1 MLLLSANAGED
12 LEDTL
17 VQIADAYAYTGNR
30 RGAFNEFITLAKGE
44 DSPLVIPEAPCVGT
58 FMDSV
63 KHTYRDGEREE
74 DDSGLEDAIMDIVDF
89 QEKTGVRVCES
100 GTVMTMG
107 SFPGPI
113 KNRKAWNKVWS
124 EDDPVMEEFANSMGS
139 RYREIWE

>member
-1 MLLLSANAGED
+1 MKPVKCICADCGGIFLAFGGVKPECPECNKPDPVALKHWCPAHGSF
-12 LEDTL
+12 DTE
-17 VQIADAYAYTGNR
+17 VCQGCIDALKR
-30 RGAFNEFITLAKGE
+30 
-44 DSPLVIPEAPCVGT
+44 VG
-58 FMDSV
+58 
-63 KHTYRDGEREE
+63 EE

-89 QEKTGVRVCES
+89 QEKTGARVCES